1 MIYIFLVLGC
11 WLPFA
16 FPSVAS
22 WVGPIWATA
31 FWLTVCFY
39 AIAAVALS
47 CDTVK
52 LEDVKGPIM
61 PRHTQIWMIAL
72 SATLAGHAVPAVAYL
87 LAVYGFS
94 VALAKKQ
101 LAE

>member
-22 WVGPIWATA
+22 LAGPIWATV
-31 FWLTVCFY
+31 FWLAVCFY
-39 AIAAVALS
+39 AVAAVAITL
-47 CDTVK
+47 DKVK
-52 LEDVKGPIM
+52 LEDMKRPLT
-61 PRHTQIWMIAL
+61 PRHIQIWMIAL
-72 SATLAGHAVPAVAYL
+72 SATLSGHAVLAVAYL